1 MEVDYAPR
9 PWPREAGDSA
19 EKMANPFHPLM
30 YAAKVLY
37 AAKDFCRIAGV
48 ETFFAKTIRL
58 VRFTSELEMH
68 H

>member
-1 MEVDYAPR
+1 
-9 PWPREAGDSA
+9 
-19 EKMANPFHPLM
+19 M

-58 VRFTSELEMH
+58 VGLH
-68 H
+68 QN